1 MGGTFRWVW
10 TKEQNYTN
18 RLRISTEKNNGREI
32 RHDWPKVAQASCL
45 CDEKNRR
52 SLFRIPNPNE
62 FCGHGKKQ
70 WPRNPA

>member
-1 MGGTFRWVW
+1 MRKTGEACSESPIQMNFAA
-10 TKEQNYTN
+10 
-18 RLRISTEKNNGREI
+18 TEKNNGREI